1 MIIKKLDPLERYEI
15 EMLNGKKV
23 EFVITEST
31 PEYLRFESRNCLGEY
46 VPMTAMN
53 DWLEK
58 QFSLLPD
65 ELKAVIIPTERVH
78 RDRNGEVHK
87 ETVKLFLPAAPEIF
101 SEDEC
106 DFSAD
111 AGLYKQLDYYK
122 DAHNRVRALKD
133 GKGCTD
139 WYWTS
144 SRRSGASTNWCDV
157 DGSGYADHR
166 TATNTGIGAPVCF
179 RIKRNAQF
187 NLNEMIQAETE
198 EDLKN
203 DHD

>member
-1 MIIKKLDPLERYEI
+1 MFRLKFFSRDGMAVTLK
-15 EMLNGKKV
+15 NGKEV
-23 EFVITEST
+23 DFVVTEET
-31 PEYLRFESRNCLGEY
+31 PEYVRYESRNCLGEH

-58 QFSLLPD
+58 QFSLLPE

-144 SRRSGASTNWCDV
+144 SRRSGNSTYWCGVV
-157 DGSGYADHR
+157 DSGGAYSV
-166 TATNTGIGAPVCF
+166 TATYAWIGAPVCF
-179 RIKRNAQF
+179 RVRKS
-187 NLNEMIQAETE
+187 E
-198 EDLKN
+198 
-203 DHD
+203 